1 MSLELADLM
10 PISLYTSVI
19 EIGVL
24 LAYWAYRLWRGF
36 ESTVESPQHAMSFV
50 GRVGAMVRGLVS
62 RRGCS
67 VRASR
72 RGIRAVDTPAIL
84 LAVAGVVLI
93 FWKSSLVP
101 QIVDLA
107 LVAVLLIEFVRLGG
121 WLLHGTLAP
130 LMLPLTFLGAM
141 LIGSIGLSLPACTHE
156 SISWIDSLFTS
167 TSAVCV
173 TGLTVRDTASTFTIA
188 GQVVVLVFIQ
198 LGGLGIVLF
207 GAGVGWLFGEAGSA
221 GRGGQQSERRSH
233 SGTRA
238 ATPMEAS
245 LRGSI
250 TLREVLEHASIGGV
264 RQFVLVV
271 LIATLSLELLGAML
285 LFAASTPE
293 DGTIAQR
300 LWASVFHSVSAFCN
314 AGFDISGTSAIG
326 WRERPAMLLPLMAL
340 MMLGSLGF
348 PVVLELWRVGVER
361 YRAWWCGETKRR
373 RVVPLNLHARA
384 TIITTAVLYIAGFII
399 LGLAQRAAPMEDQEW
414 RVLSDAA
421 FMSVSART
429 AGFTSVPSEELA
441 PASRVA
447 LTALMFIGG
456 SPGSVAGGMKTT
468 TLAVLVLAA
477 VATVRGR
484 AETEAFGRAIPE
496 RIVRKAGAV
505 ALSMLG
511 ITLGSTLLLSMTD
524 PAPMNGEIGVRV
536 FESVSAATTT
546 GLSLG
551 ITPELSTAGKL
562 VLIATM
568 FLGRVGPL
576 FLVGALIM
584 HKPPGRGFA
593 FPREEVTLG

>member
-1 MSLELADLM
+1 MSLELADLV
-10 PISLYTSVI
+10 PNSLQTSVI
-19 EIGVL
+19 EIGLL

-36 ESTVESPQHAMSFV
+36 ESTVESPQHSVSFI

-72 RGIRAVDTPAIL
+72 RGIRAVDTPAFIL
-84 LAVAGVVLI
+84 AIAGVVLV
-93 FWKSSLVP
+93 FWKSTFGP

-107 LVAVLLIEFVRLGG
+107 LVAVLLVEFVRLGG

-141 LIGSIGLSLPACTHE
+141 LIGSIGLSLPACTYE
-156 SISWIDSLFTS
+156 KIPWIDSLFTS

-188 GQVVVLVFIQ
+188 GQVIVLVFIQ

-207 GAGVGWLFGEAGSA
+207 GAGVGWLFGEAGESESGA
-221 GRGGQQSERRSH
+221 RNNERRSRG
-233 SGTRA
+233 GTRA
-238 ATPMEAS
+238 VTPMAAS

-264 RQFVLVV
+264 RRFVLVV
-271 LIATLSLELLGAML
+271 LIATIAFELLGAAL

-293 DGTIAQR
+293 DGSIAHR
-300 LWASVFHSVSAFCN
+300 LWSSVFHSVSAFCN
-314 AGFDISGTSAIG
+314 AGFDISGKSAIG

-348 PVVLELWRVGVER
+348 PVVLELWRVGRER
-361 YRAWWCGETKRR
+361 YHAWRCKETKGR

-384 TIITTAVLYIAGFII
+384 TIITTAVLYIAGFIV
-399 LGLAQRAAPMEDQEW
+399 LGLAQRTATQDQEW

-429 AGFTSVPSEELA
+429 AGFTSLPSEDLA

-456 SPGSVAGGMKTT
+456 SPGSMAGGMKTT

-477 VATVRGR
+477 IATVRGR

-505 ALSMLG
+505 AISMLA

-524 PAPMNGEIGVRV
+524 PLPMHGDMGVRV

-551 ITPELSTAGKL
+551 ITPELSTSGKL